1 MVQTY
6 QSGFRTTLAL
16 ICNPSDTTMTLA
28 TVPTVTAGRLYL
40 TDWLQEEWVSYTGVS
55 GSTVTGLTRWLSQT
69 ADPATAGTGK
79 TWIAGT
85 KVKLVA
91 MHDQLA
97 DKLQGNQF
105 LGSAQVY
112 ATTAARDT
120 ALGGDWVATK
130 AYSDVYVTATGLHYQ
145 YNLSSNQWEAI
156 ETGTVT
162 PNMTTAVAW
171 KWQSSTQVHFDA
183 GTDIWVTWAQNV
195 ATNWQIQNMVNTST
209 AKTALVDADLLLLW
223 DSAAAWINKKI
234 TALNAKKYFSKFG
247 WDGSDGAVDG
257 LGNVTI
263 TGSNDTYIV
272 KNYSSWA
279 AGSAARVLTITPTN
293 CLLHIKVKWDCDL
306 TNWTFNFEGKGW
318 QGWAQVTGTGQK
330 SGNDGASGS
339 NLIVWLVNT
348 FGGKGNPEAWTAGW
362 WGWGWAGKAANAT
375 AGTGTGGSSGWTA
388 WAAALFWW
396 LSTIIAGRRYVMY
409 IGAGWWSGWI
419 GSWAGWS
426 PVWGAGW
433 HWGGAVILEV
443 FGNLTLDNGTT
454 VINMNGTNGAN
465 GVAGTNAGAGWGWG
479 GGGWTFLAIY
489 NGTLTGTVTPTV
501 AGGTGGTGANGG
513 STLWYA
519 WWAGSAWESLIT
531 QNTVFS

>member
-6 QSGFRTTLAL
+6 ESWFRTTLSL
-16 ICNPSDTTMTLA
+16 WLSTTDTTATLA
-28 TVPTVTAGRLYL
+28 TVPTVTSGRLYL
-40 TDWLQEEWVSYTGVS
+40 TDWSQEEWINFTGVS

-272 KNYSSWA
+272 KNYTSWA
-279 AGSAARVLTITPTN
+279 AGTAARILTITPTG
-293 CLLHIKVKWDCDL
+293 CVLHIKVQGNMDL
-306 TNWTFNFEGKGW
+306 TNWTFNFAGKWTAGGAW
-318 QGWAQVTGTGQK
+318 SGTTGVTWSTGTATTQLLQLSSTGWIWWLSNNNSWQMA
-330 SGNDGASGS
+330 GAWGAGCWANGVASF
-339 NLIVWLVNT
+339 NT
-348 FGGKGNPEAWTAGW
+348 PAWVTWKIYPLTVIQGRRCIEIWPWSGW
-362 WGWGWAGKAANAT
+362 WGWGWI
-375 AGTGTGGSSGWTA
+375 TGDCTWWA
-388 WAAALFWW
+388 WWAWW
-396 LSTIIAGRRYVMY
+396 GC
-409 IGAGWWSGWI
+409 
-419 GSWAGWS
+419 
-426 PVWGAGW
+426 
-433 HWGGAVILEV
+433 VIVEV
-443 FGNLTLDNGTT
+443 LGNLTLDNGTT
-454 VINMNGTNGAN
+454 VITVAWEAGSNGTNWAN
-465 GVAGTNAGAGWGWG
+465 RSGWG
-479 GGGWTFLAIY
+479 GWGGWGGFY
-489 NGTLTGTVTPTV
+489 VMYHWTLTGTVTPTV
-501 AGGTGGTGANGG
+501 SGWAGWLAWTWQASSGGT
-513 STLWYA
+513 
-519 WWAGSAWESLIT
+519 WWVGWVGLSLIEAD
-531 QNTVFS
+531 TVFS